1 MIKKITLIGFVFL
14 LVSCFPVET
23 KNAEK
28 AYKYWS
34 RSEIPNEIELIKG
47 EYYQSPHFSLE
58 YELFLK
64 FKSDKKWFDKFVKY
78 NGLEIDTTSNDWKN
92 WTELPE
98 WFEPDQ
104 NFLIYAK
111 DQTNEFERSRYLRN
125 PETGIS
131 YIYETVGM

>member
-64 FKSDKKWFDKFVKY
+64 FKSDKKWFEKFVKY
-78 NGLEIDTTSNDWKN
+78 NGLEIDTIRNDWKN

>member
-78 NGLEIDTTSNDWKN
+78 NGLEIDTIRNDWKN

>member
-1 MIKKITLIGFVFL
+1 

-78 NGLEIDTTSNDWKN
+78 NGLEIDTIRNDWKN